1 MADDDI
7 TLEVPDDD
15 ATDEG
20 TPEASNALSAT
31 RPPKRMGRPPKWE
44 GTNRTERQRSRRKA
58 ERETRAATA
67 KVPRTPLDDLVPPSC
82 IEREGA
88 FRFDKTDVSLYLAK
102 VVFGCEMD
110 YLEAARRLR
119 PSSGF
124 EELERIAIQLR
135 GNEHVAR
142 AMESLLKACGL
153 DDSSRDEFVRIQ
165 WQWFRSGDK
174 ELRLQAARILS
185 KIYFDKAERPA
196 QPQPLKMEG
205 FAEGME
211 RMLGDRPTPQ
221 VGKVDDGEE
230 IAIQSES
237 AMVLLPG
244 RSE

>member
-1 MADDDI
+1 MAHDDI
-7 TLEVPDDD
+7 TLEVPDDAND
-15 ATDEG
+15 AEG
-20 TPEASNALSAT
+20 TPEASNALSAPRT
-31 RPPKRMGRPPKWE
+31 PKRMGRPPKWE

-58 ERETRAATA
+58 ERTKRLETA
-67 KVPRTPLDDLVPPSC
+67 KVARSPLDDLVPPGV
-82 IEREGA
+82 IESESGA
-88 FRFDKTDVSLYLAK
+88 FRFDRTDVSLYLAK

-119 PSSGF
+119 PNSGF

-205 FAEGME
+205 FAEGMQ
-211 RMLGDRPTPQ
+211 RMLGDPAPQ